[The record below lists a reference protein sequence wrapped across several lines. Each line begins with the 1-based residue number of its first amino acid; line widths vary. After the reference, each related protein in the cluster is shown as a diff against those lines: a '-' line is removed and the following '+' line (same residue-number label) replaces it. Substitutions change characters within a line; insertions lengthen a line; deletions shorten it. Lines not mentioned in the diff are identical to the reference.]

1 MEPLAAASHSSD
13 IVLST
18 TEALQKD
25 LLVKD
30 EKRAQNHDDDIA
42 SIFSAANTSAVL
54 VPSFAINLKHLFFRE
69 NCHGLVDKWGFL
81 VSSKETLM
89 MVMMVMMM
97 MMMMMMLEM
106 F

>member
-1 MEPLAAASHSSD
+1 MEPLAAALHSSD

-54 VPSFAINLKHLFFRE
+54 VPSLELFAINPKHLFFRE

-89 MVMMVMMM
+89 IFMTRR
-97 MMMMMMLEM
+97 
-106 F
+106 

>member
-1 MEPLAAASHSSD
+1 MIMINSD

-18 TEALQKD
+18 TKTLQKD

-30 EKRAQNHDDDIA
+30 KKRAQNHDDDFA

-54 VPSFAINLKHLFFRE
+54 VPSLELFSINLKHLFFRE

-81 VSSKETLM
+81 VSSKDERDTHDGDGD
-89 MVMMVMMM
+89 VGGV
-97 MMMMMMLEM
+97 LELTIG
-106 F
+106 